1 MGVVIRQSFKAS
13 VSNYVGIGI
22 GFISLFFLF
31 PYFFTPEQFGA
42 IRLLIELS
50 AVLSGFALM
59 GTNYSI
65 NKYFTYFKN
74 DSNGHNGFFFYS
86 LLAPALG
93 LVLVFGA
100 LFIFKTDLLKLFN
113 AKSDLITN
121 DLISVLGGLVLAT
134 VCLTIIEVSSANFG
148 RIAKPYFIREVVQ
161 RIGIISIAFLFYLG
175 ILDFIACTWGIVG
188 IYSLSVLLNFYF
200 FRKLGKL
207 SLKPNPPFYKKNK
220 PLFKDMTKYTAFLFF
235 GGVSGLFINKI
246 DFVMVSHMK
255 SLDYT
260 AIYTVAF
267 YLASFIEIPRR
278 SMSQILTPII
288 SEHIKN
294 SNFKELSNLYKRSSI
309 TQIFMGTFLFFAIW
323 LNLDTFYEIMPKG
336 EIYRMGKYVVLII
349 GIGKLIDLSTGAA
362 SPIIA
367 TSKFYPVAFISF
379 VLGAVIGIAGNVILI
394 PIYGINGAAIATS
407 LTFLMIMLLVTLV
420 IKKYFKM
427 IPYTKN
433 HLKLLLI
440 SLLFFAIPFFG
451 DWFYNPILDSIVKS
465 TLLLPFFFAT
475 LLKYKISVDINQ
487 QSLAFVQKFKFLGF
501 LEPLLIKLTK

>member
-1 MGVVIRQSFKAS
+1 
-13 VSNYVGIGI
+13 
-22 GFISLFFLF
+22 
-31 PYFFTPEQFGA
+31 
-42 IRLLIELS
+42 
-50 AVLSGFALM
+50 
-59 GTNYSI
+59 
-65 NKYFTYFKN
+65 
-74 DSNGHNGFFFYS
+74 
-86 LLAPALG
+86 
-93 LVLVFGA
+93 
-100 LFIFKTDLLKLFN
+100 
-113 AKSDLITN
+113 
-121 DLISVLGGLVLAT
+121 
-134 VCLTIIEVSSANFG
+134 
-148 RIAKPYFIREVVQ
+148 
-161 RIGIISIAFLFYLG
+161 
-175 ILDFIACTWGIVG
+175 
-188 IYSLSVLLNFYF
+188 
-200 FRKLGKL
+200 
-207 SLKPNPPFYKKNK
+207 
-220 PLFKDMTKYTAFLFF
+220 
-235 GGVSGLFINKI
+235 
-246 DFVMVSHMK
+246 
-255 SLDYT
+255 
-260 AIYTVAF
+260 
-267 YLASFIEIPRR
+267 
-278 SMSQILTPII
+278 MSQILTPII

-309 TQIFMGTFLFFAIW
+309 TQLFMGTFLFFAIW

-379 VLGAVIGIAGNVILI
+379 ILGAAIGIAGNMILI
-394 PIYGINGAAIATS
+394 PIYGINGAALATS